1 MQAEGK
7 KVDRAEDN
15 ALLVCFG
22 AAEAWGRGTRVM
34 EARAAI
40 GAQRCR
46 PRCAQH
52 VGLSWEPSRDAVL
65 PDDCVDAKVGHE
77 KSLEMVR

>member
-1 MQAEGK
+1 MLCLFVSVQLKHGAEVQESWKRVLPSVLNG
-7 KVDRAEDN
+7 VD
-15 ALLVCFG
+15 
-22 AAEAWGRGTRVM
+22 
-34 EARAAI
+34 
-40 GAQRCR
+40 

>member
-1 MQAEGK
+1 MLCLFVSVQLKHGAE
-7 KVDRAEDN
+7 V
-15 ALLVCFG
+15 
-22 AAEAWGRGTRVM
+22 TRVM